1 MKRTPKA
8 AFFIV
13 AVLIITLCVTAIFGV
28 YTQFGDRTD
37 TIIRGISDIRWG
49 VDIQGGV
56 DVVFGPA
63 DENANP
69 TADQIDAVKT
79 IIEKR
84 LVAQNITD
92 YEAYADSANG
102 QVIVRFPWA
111 NKSQSAESLVADLGK
126 TGMLQFYEGNTTE
139 TTEDGQT
146 IPKGTLV
153 LDGND
158 VASAEAI
165 YTQVDEKDTTPQYVI
180 SLTLKDS
187 GKKAFSDATK
197 KLAGN
202 GKISIWLDFGEAWAK
217 ENDQQRY
224 QMLQDPDV
232 NSHISNGQAIITG
245 FADYESAKE
254 IADLITSGA
263 LPFGIKDK
271 SISVISPT
279 MGANAL
285 TAMGIAAVIA
295 MIAVCILMIV
305 LYRLPGLVASI
316 ALCGQ
321 MALTVAAI
329 SGYFGFLNS
338 FTMTLPGVAGL
349 ILSIGIGVDCNVITA
364 EAVRDELRAGKT
376 IDGAIR
382 SGSKG
387 SFGAIFDGNIT
398 VLIVAAVLM
407 GVFGSSDGIFGWLFS
422 WLPVSTTGSVYSFG
436 YTLLIGVI
444 TNFVMGMWLSRLML
458 RSISRLKI
466 FRNPWFYGGER

>member
-13 AVLIITLCVTAIFGV
+13 AVLILTLCITSIFGV
-28 YTQFGDRTD
+28 YGQFGDRTD
-37 TIIRGISDIRWG
+37 TIIRGIADIRWG

-63 DENANP
+63 DEDANP
-69 TADQIDAVKT
+69 TAEQIDAVKT

-84 LVAQNITD
+84 LVSQNITD
-92 YEAYADSANG
+92 YEAYADAANG

-111 NKSQSAESLVADLGK
+111 NKSQSAESLVEDLGR
-126 TGMLQFYEGNTTE
+126 TGMLQFYEGNSTE
-139 TTEDGQT
+139 TKDGYS

-158 VASAEAI
+158 VKSAEAK
-165 YTQVDEKDTTPQYVI
+165 YMQTSETGTQEYVI
-180 SLTLKDS
+180 ALELKDS
-187 GKKAFSDATK
+187 GTKAFAEATK
-197 KLAGN
+197 KLAGK

-217 ENDQQRY
+217 ENETARY

-232 NSHISNGQAIITG
+232 NDAITDGQAIITG

-263 LPFGIKDK
+263 LPFGITDK

-279 MGANAL
+279 MGKNAL
-285 TAMGIAAVIA
+285 SAMGIAGIIA
-295 MIAVCILMIV
+295 LIAVCAMMIII
-305 LYRLPGLVASI
+305 YRLPGFVAAV

-321 MALTVAAI
+321 MALTVACI
-329 SGYFGFLNS
+329 SGYFGFLPS
-338 FTMTLPGVAGL
+338 FTMTLPGIAGL

-364 EAVRDELRAGKT
+364 EAVRDELRGGKT

-387 SFGAIFDGNIT
+387 SFSAIFDGNIT

-422 WLPVSTTGSVYSFG
+422 WLPVSTTGAVYAFG
-436 YTLLIGVI
+436 YTLLIGVV
-444 TNFVMGMWLSRLML
+444 TNFVMGMWLSRLMM